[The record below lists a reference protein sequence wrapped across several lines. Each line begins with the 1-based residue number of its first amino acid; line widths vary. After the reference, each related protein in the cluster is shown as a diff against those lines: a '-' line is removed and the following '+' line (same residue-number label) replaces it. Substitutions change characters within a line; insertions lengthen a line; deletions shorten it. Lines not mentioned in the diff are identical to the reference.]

1 MISLLKNKES
11 DMFQAIID
19 NVFKVFRL
27 EKGIFTT
34 NKPAKILNKI
44 PFIINK
50 VQLYP
55 EINFKN
61 ALSLVKYI

>member
-1 MISLLKNKES
+1 MSKLQSKQEEYAKNQRA
-11 DMFQAIID
+11 DIIYR
-19 NVFKVFRL
+19 V
-27 EKGIFTT
+27 IT